1 MTRRDRK
8 VLVTRT
14 QLASTAARLMVQD
27 GMTDMGLA
35 KKKAAR
41 QLGIETPS
49 DWPDD
54 GEVEAELR
62 LYRALYQSD
71 GHAGLLCALRETARD
86 VMRLLS
92 PFRTYLTGS
101 VLEGTAGEQSDID
114 IQVFVDSAKEVEIF
128 LLDQGIDFDH
138 AQPRSERAEA
148 VLVISTDVADVNL
161 IVYPAQMER
170 VSFKYRDGRPRERIR
185 LDALTAL
192 LQEMSCEPVSVKY
205 EGA

>member
-8 VLVTRT
+8 LLVTRT

-27 GMTDMGLA
+27 GVTDMALA

-41 QLGIETPS
+41 QLGVESQT

-92 PFRTYLTGS
+92 PFRPYLTGS
-101 VLEGTAGEQSDID
+101 VLDGTAGEHSDID
-114 IQVFVDSAKEVEIF
+114 VQVFVDSAKEVEIF
-128 LLDQGIDFDH
+128 LLDRGVDFEH

-161 IVYPAQMER
+161 IVYPSQMER
-170 VSFKYRDGRPRERIR
+170 VSLKYRDGRPRERIR
-185 LDALTAL
+185 LDALEAML
-192 LQEMSCEPVSVKY
+192 SEMSCATVSVEN
-205 EGA
+205 EGL

>member
-8 VLVTRT
+8 LLVTRT

-27 GMTDMGLA
+27 GVTDMALA

-41 QLGIETPS
+41 LLGIETTM

-71 GHAGLLCALRETARD
+71 EHAGLLCALRETARD

-101 VLEGTAGEQSDID
+101 VLDGTAGEHSVID
-114 IQVFVDSAKEVEIF
+114 IQVFLDSAKEIEIF
-128 LLDQGIDFDH
+128 LLDHGIDFEH

-161 IVYPAQMER
+161 IVYPSQMER
-170 VSFKYRDGRPRERIR
+170 VSLKYRDGRPRERMR
-185 LDALTAL
+185 LAALEAML
-192 LQEMSCEPVSVKY
+192 SEMTCATVGREN
-205 EGA
+205 EGL